1 MIDKKN
7 IGVIILNYNDS
18 DTTRKLCETI
28 QGYDSIDHIAVVD
41 NRSPDGSFAAL
52 QRLSDEKVDVLQSDK
67 NGGYSYGNNFGAFY
81 LMDHYHMDIL
91 LIANPDVEFTETF
104 LIQVV
109 RDMEKY
115 QVQAASG
122 YMKMPPHAIY
132 PIMNKKINSCAREA
146 LECTLLLKKL
156 FPFRGELVCPG
167 MGVQYVQW
175 LPGSLFA
182 IDAHVYRSLG
192 GLDDRVF
199 LFYEEQILGKK
210 FLKAGYRMA
219 VDTDISYFHNH
230 SVSIRKSMKRYEA
243 VKRLF
248 LSKYFFYTEYGEIS
262 MTEKLLLRVAIVY
275 GLFMRK
281 WLYRLL

>member
-1 MIDKKN
+1 MLRKN
-7 IGVIILNYNDS
+7 FNTDARMY
-18 DTTRKLCETI
+18 
-28 QGYDSIDHIAVVD
+28 
-41 NRSPDGSFAAL
+41 
-52 QRLSDEKVDVLQSDK
+52 
-67 NGGYSYGNNFGAFY
+67 
-81 LMDHYHMDIL
+81 
-91 LIANPDVEFTETF
+91 
-104 LIQVV
+104 
-109 RDMEKY
+109 
-115 QVQAASG
+115 
-122 YMKMPPHAIY
+122 PP
-132 PIMNKKINSCAREA
+132 SE
-146 LECTLLLKKL
+146 KL
-156 FPFRGELVCPG
+156 FPFRGEFVLEG
-167 MGVQYVQW
+167 TGVQYVQW

-262 MTEKLLLRVAIVY
+262 MAARRSSFSAQPSPMVFL
-275 GLFMRK
+275 
-281 WLYRLL
+281 